1 MMFLKLTYMKL
12 VIHLSEPIV
21 KVSEADPRDVGRG
34 IVRIDPK
41 ITSDLKLNPGDA
53 IEIIG
58 KRKTFALLLESSD
71 ADYGKGIIKMDG
83 YLRRNSQV
91 SIDDKVLI
99 RKTDIKIANT
109 VLLTPKKPLRII
121 GGEEYLKQILHGRI
135 VTLND
140 FLTINI
146 MGRVIDLIITGF
158 KPKGDAVIVSDLTN
172 IIISEKSIE
181 TNNKNNN
188 LSRIS
193 YEDLGG
199 IKNHVQKIREM
210 IELPLRH
217 PELFERLNIE
227 APKGVLLHGPPGT
240 GKTLLAK
247 AVANETNAEFISISG
262 PEIMSKFYGES
273 ENKLREI
280 FEKAEKFSPS
290 IIFIDEIDSIAPKR
304 EEVSGEVEKR
314 IVSQLLSL
322 MDGLNSRGKVVVIGA
337 TNRPNS
343 IDSALRRP
351 GRFDREIE
359 IGIPDKFGRYEIL
372 QIHTRGMPI
381 KNNVN
386 LKDIANITHGFVGAD
401 LFALC
406 KEAAIR
412 SIRKIIPKID
422 LNSQNIPA
430 SILNT
435 IEVSQS
441 DFHEALRD
449 VTPSALREIFVDVPS
464 VKWDAIGGLE
474 KIKEELKESIELPLK
489 YDNLFNYVDMNSI
502 KGILLYGSP
511 GTGKTLLAKAV
522 ATESEANFI
531 SVKGPELLSKYVGES
546 EKAIR
551 EIFRKAK
558 QSAPSVIF
566 FDELDSIAQIRNET
580 DSDSHVGERVLS
592 QLLTEL
598 DGIEELK
605 DIVVIGATNRL
616 DMIDQALIRPG
627 RFDKLIEVPLP
638 GNVEREKIFD
648 IYIKNKPLS
657 NDVNI
662 HQLSEMSEGLNGAF
676 ISTIC
681 SIATVDAIKDFVNI
695 YPSKTSSET
704 NKNQLKLTMKNFL
717 FAFKKLKI
725 QIVSKKQIN
734 NRTKLQNQDFIA

>member
-1 MMFLKLTYMKL
+1 MFLKLTYMKL

>member
-1 MMFLKLTYMKL
+1 MFLKLTYMKL
-12 VIHLSEPIV
+12 VIYLSEPIA

-172 IIISEKSIE
+172 IIISEKPIE

-188 LSRIS
+188 ISRIS

-449 VTPSALREIFVDVPS
+449 VSPSALREIFVDVPS

-638 GNVEREKIFD
+638 GDVEREKIFD
-648 IYIKNKPLS
+648 IYLKNKPLS
-657 NDVNI
+657 SDVNI

-695 YPSKTSSET
+695 YPSKTLSET

-717 FAFKKLKI
+717 LAFKKLKI

-734 NRTKLQNQDFIA
+734 NRAKLQNQDFIA

>member
-1 MMFLKLTYMKL
+1 MFLQLIYMKL

-41 ITSDLKLNPGDA
+41 IASDLKLNPGDA

-58 KRKTFALLLESSD
+58 KRKTFALFLESSD

-172 IIISEKSIE
+172 IIISEKPIE

-188 LSRIS
+188 ISRIS

-199 IKNHVQKIREM
+199 IKNHVQKVREM

-489 YDNLFNYVDMNSI
+489 YDNLFNYVDMNPI

-566 FDELDSIAQIRNET
+566 FDELDSIAQIRSGT

-638 GNVEREKIFD
+638 GDVEREKIFD
-648 IYIKNKPLS
+648 IYLKNKPLS

-662 HQLSEMSEGLNGAF
+662 HQLSELSEGLNGAF

-681 SIATVDAIKDFVNI
+681 SVATVDAIKDFVNI
-695 YPSKTSSET
+695 YPSKTLSET
-704 NKNQLKLTMKNFL
+704 NKNQLKVTMKNFL